1 MRRPANP
8 FSRRFPGWQI
18 GRLRIWPWV
27 GFWEVKRFRMGTT
40 LILHVGYAVVSV
52 SHIFRYMSGIVGRW
66 LDEIDSR
73 IEREVK
79 GGNHGA

>member
-1 MRRPANP
+1 MMIDDDYYQVHIADLPAA
-8 FSRRFPGWQI
+8 
-18 GRLRIWPWV
+18 
-27 GFWEVKRFRMGTT
+27 KR
-40 LILHVGYAVVSV
+40 
-52 SHIFRYMSGIVGRW
+52 IVGRW

>member
-1 MRRPANP
+1 MM
-8 FSRRFPGWQI
+8 I
-18 GRLRIWPWV
+18 DDD
-27 GFWEVKRFRMGTT
+27 
-40 LILHVGYAVVSV
+40 
-52 SHIFRYMSGIVGRW
+52 IFRYMSGIVGRW

>member
-1 MRRPANP
+1 MM
-8 FSRRFPGWQI
+8 I
-18 GRLRIWPWV
+18 DD
-27 GFWEVKRFRMGTT
+27 
-40 LILHVGYAVVSV
+40 
-52 SHIFRYMSGIVGRW
+52 MSGIVGRW